1 MAKYIIKGGYMASEG
16 IYIKNIGNMQEQVS
30 NINTYTDKLKRD
42 MSNIRDTINAINN
55 NWISE
60 ETDKLSI
67 VNNLVDLESKFN
79 DTIIVT
85 LDEFIKSMNQL
96 IDEAIRISKND

>member
-1 MAKYIIKGGYMASEG
+1 MASEG

-85 LDEFIKSMNQL
+85 LDEFVKSMNQL
-96 IDEAIRISKND
+96 IDEAIRISNND

>member
-1 MAKYIIKGGYMASEG
+1 MASEG

-30 NINTYTDKLKRD
+30 NINTYTDKLKKD

-79 DTIIVT
+79 DAIIVT
-85 LDEFIKSMNQL
+85 LDEFVKSMNQL

>member
-1 MAKYIIKGGYMASEG
+1 MASEG

-96 IDEAIRISKND
+96 IDETIRISKND

>member
-1 MAKYIIKGGYMASEG
+1 MASEG

-42 MSNIRDTINAINN
+42 ISNIRDTINAINN

>member
-1 MAKYIIKGGYMASEG
+1 MASEG
-16 IYIKNIGNMQEQVS
+16 IYIKNIGNMQEQIS

-79 DTIIVT
+79 DAIIVT
-85 LDEFIKSMNQL
+85 LDEFVKSMNQL
-96 IDEAIRISKND
+96 IDEAIRISNND

>member
-1 MAKYIIKGGYMASEG
+1 MASEG

>member
-1 MAKYIIKGGYMASEG
+1 MASEG

-30 NINTYTDKLKRD
+30 NINTYTDKLKKD

>member
-1 MAKYIIKGGYMASEG
+1 MASEG

-30 NINTYTDKLKRD
+30 NINTYTDKLKKD

-55 NWISE
+55 TWISE

>member
-1 MAKYIIKGGYMASEG
+1 MASEG

-55 NWISE
+55 TWISE

-96 IDEAIRISKND
+96 IDEAIRISNND

>member
-1 MAKYIIKGGYMASEG
+1 MASEG

-55 NWISE
+55 TWISE

-96 IDEAIRISKND
+96 IDEAIRIINND

>member
-1 MAKYIIKGGYMASEG
+1 MASEG

-30 NINTYTDKLKRD
+30 NINTYTDKLKKD

-55 NWISE
+55 TWISE

-85 LDEFIKSMNQL
+85 LDEFVKSMNQL

>member
-1 MAKYIIKGGYMASEG
+1 MASEG

-79 DTIIVT
+79 DAIIVT
-85 LDEFIKSMNQL
+85 LDEFVKSMNQL
-96 IDEAIRISKND
+96 IDEAIRISNND

>member
-1 MAKYIIKGGYMASEG
+1 MASEG

-55 NWISE
+55 TWISE

-79 DTIIVT
+79 DAIVT

-96 IDEAIRISKND
+96 IDEAIRISNND

>member
-1 MAKYIIKGGYMASEG
+1 MASEG

-30 NINTYTDKLKRD
+30 NINTYTDKLKKD

-79 DTIIVT
+79 DAIIVT
-85 LDEFIKSMNQL
+85 LDEFVKSMNQL
-96 IDEAIRISKND
+96 IDEAIRISNND

>member
-1 MAKYIIKGGYMASEG
+1 MASEG

-79 DTIIVT
+79 VTIIVT

>member
-1 MAKYIIKGGYMASEG
+1 MASEG

-30 NINTYTDKLKRD
+30 NINTYTDKLKKD

-55 NWISE
+55 TWISE

-96 IDEAIRISKND
+96 IDEAIRISNND

>member
-1 MAKYIIKGGYMASEG
+1 MASEG

-85 LDEFIKSMNQL
+85 LDEYIKTMKQL

>member
-1 MAKYIIKGGYMASEG
+1 MASEG

-55 NWISE
+55 TWISE

-85 LDEFIKSMNQL
+85 LDEFVKSMNQL
-96 IDEAIRISKND
+96 IDEAIRISNND

>member
-1 MAKYIIKGGYMASEG
+1 MASEG

-96 IDEAIRISKND
+96 IDEAIRISNND

>member
-1 MAKYIIKGGYMASEG
+1 MASEG

-67 VNNLVDLESKFN
+67 VNNLVDLEYKFN

>member
-1 MAKYIIKGGYMASEG
+1 MASEG

-30 NINTYTDKLKRD
+30 NINTYTDKLKKD

-79 DTIIVT
+79 DIIIVT

-96 IDEAIRISKND
+96 IDEAIRISNND

>member
-1 MAKYIIKGGYMASEG
+1 MASEG

-67 VNNLVDLESKFN
+67 VNNLVYLESKFN

>member
-1 MAKYIIKGGYMASEG
+1 MASEG

-96 IDEAIRISKND
+96 IDEAIRISKKN

>member
-1 MAKYIIKGGYMASEG
+1 MASEG

-55 NWISE
+55 TWISE